1 VKFRTPN
8 NTMKVR
14 LSVIGSAAA
23 LALVGTSAALAGIS
37 PDDRALPKGTS
48 WTQVAQGTGTL
59 PDDRALARGT
69 SWTVTSKGA
78 DDRAL
83 ARGTSWTVTSRAAD
97 DRALARGTS
106 WTVISKGAVVSPDD
120 RSFARSFS
128 LLERPTLVSASSG
141 GFDWTDAGIG
151 AASGFGIALVLFG
164 AGLVLLRRGTGGPV
178 AA

>member
-8 NTMKVR
+8 NTMKGR
-14 LSVIGSAAA
+14 LSVTASAAA

-48 WTQVAQGTGTL
+48 WNQVAQEPGTL

-69 SWTVTSKGA
+69 SWAVM
-78 DDRAL
+78 
-83 ARGTSWTVTSRAAD
+83 
-97 DRALARGTS
+97 
-106 WTVISKGAVVSPDD
+106 SKGAVVSPDD
-120 RSFARSFS
+120 RSFARSLP
-128 LLERPTLVSASSG
+128 LLEGPRLVSASSG

-151 AASGFGIALVLFG
+151 AASGFGIALVFFG

>member
-1 VKFRTPN
+1 
-8 NTMKVR
+8 MKVR
-14 LSVIGSAAA
+14 LSVNAAA
-23 LALVGTSAALAGIS
+23 AVFALVGTSAALAEIS
-37 PDDRALPKGTS
+37 PDDRALPKGSS
-48 WTQVAQGTGTL
+48 WSQVAQGTGTL

-69 SWTVTSKGA
+69 SWTVT
-78 DDRAL
+78 
-83 ARGTSWTVTSRAAD
+83 
-97 DRALARGTS
+97 
-106 WTVISKGAVVSPDD
+106 SKGAVVSPDD

-151 AASGFGIALVLFG
+151 AASGFGIALVFFG

>member
-8 NTMKVR
+8 TTLKVR
-14 LSVIGSAAA
+14 LSVIAAAAA
-23 LALVGTSAALAGIS
+23 LGLVGTSAALAGIS

-48 WTQVAQGTGTL
+48 WNQVAQGAGTL

-69 SWTVTSKGA
+69 SWTVT
-78 DDRAL
+78 
-83 ARGTSWTVTSRAAD
+83 
-97 DRALARGTS
+97 
-106 WTVISKGAVVSPDD
+106 SKGAVVSPDD

-151 AASGFGIALVLFG
+151 AASGFGIALVFFG
-164 AGLVLLRRGTGGPV
+164 AELVLLRRGTGGPV

>member
-1 VKFRTPN
+1 VKFRTPS

-14 LSVIGSAAA
+14 LSVIASAAA
-23 LALVGTSAALAGIS
+23 VALVGTSAALAEIS

-48 WTQVAQGTGTL
+48 WNQVAQGTGTL

-69 SWTVTSKGA
+69 SWTV
-78 DDRAL
+78 
-83 ARGTSWTVTSRAAD
+83 
-97 DRALARGTS
+97 
-106 WTVISKGAVVSPDD
+106 ISKRAVVTPDD
-120 RSFARSFS
+120 RSFARSVS

-141 GFDWTDAGIG
+141 GFHWTDAGIG

-164 AGLVLLRRGTGGPV
+164 AGLVLLRRGTAGPV

>member
-1 VKFRTPN
+1 VKFRTPY

-14 LSVIGSAAA
+14 LSVIASAAA

-48 WTQVAQGTGTL
+48 WSQVAQGAGTL

-69 SWTVTSKGA
+69 SWTVM
-78 DDRAL
+78 
-83 ARGTSWTVTSRAAD
+83 SR
-97 DRALARGTS
+97 
-106 WTVISKGAVVSPDD
+106 GAVVSPDD

-128 LLERPTLVSASSG
+128 VLERPTLVSASSG

-164 AGLVLLRRGTGGPV
+164 GGLVLLRRGTGGPV

>member
-1 VKFRTPN
+1 MKFRTPS
-8 NTMKVR
+8 TTIKVR
-14 LSVIGSAAA
+14 LSVTAAAAA

-48 WTQVAQGTGTL
+48 WSQVA
-59 PDDRALARGT
+59 
-69 SWTVTSKGA
+69 KGA

-83 ARGTSWTVTSRAAD
+83 ARGTSWAVM
-97 DRALARGTS
+97 
-106 WTVISKGAVVSPDD
+106 SKGAVVSPDD
-120 RSFARSFS
+120 RSFARGVS

-151 AASGFGIALVLFG
+151 AASGFGIALVFFG

>member
-1 VKFRTPN
+1 
-8 NTMKVR
+8 MKVR
-14 LSVIGSAAA
+14 LSVIASAAA

-48 WTQVAQGTGTL
+48 WNQVAQGTGTL

-69 SWTVTSKGA
+69 SWTVTSQGA
-78 DDRAL
+78 VVSPDDRSL
-83 ARGTSWTVTSRAAD
+83 ARGTSWVA
-97 DRALARGTS
+97 
-106 WTVISKGAVVSPDD
+106 SKGTVVSPDD
-120 RSFARSFS
+120 RSFARSLP
-128 LLERPTLVSASSG
+128 LLAGPTLVRASSG

-151 AASGFGIALVLFG
+151 AASGFGIALVFFG

>member
-8 NTMKVR
+8 TTMKVR
-14 LSVIGSAAA
+14 LSVIASAAA

-48 WTQVAQGTGTL
+48 WNQVAQGSGTL

-69 SWTVTSKGA
+69 SWTVTSQ
-78 DDRAL
+78 
-83 ARGTSWTVTSRAAD
+83 
-97 DRALARGTS
+97 
-106 WTVISKGAVVSPDD
+106 GAVVSPDD
-120 RSFARSFS
+120 RSFARSVS
-128 LLERPTLVSASSG
+128 LLERPTLVSASNG
-141 GFDWTDAGIG
+141 GFHWTDAGIG

-164 AGLVLLRRGTGGPV
+164 AGLVLLRRGTAGPV

>member
-8 NTMKVR
+8 TTIKVR
-14 LSVIGSAAA
+14 LSITAAAAA
-23 LALVGTSAALAGIS
+23 LALVGTAAALADIS

-48 WTQVAQGTGTL
+48 WNQVAQGTGTL

-69 SWTVTSKGA
+69 SWTDT
-78 DDRAL
+78 
-83 ARGTSWTVTSRAAD
+83 
-97 DRALARGTS
+97 
-106 WTVISKGAVVSPDD
+106 SKGAVVSPDD
-120 RSFARSFS
+120 RSFARGWP
-128 LLERPTLVSASSG
+128 LRERPTLVSASSG

-164 AGLVLLRRGTGGPV
+164 AGLVLLRRGTDGPV

>member
-14 LSVIGSAAA
+14 LSVIATAAA
-23 LALVGTSAALAGIS
+23 LALVGTAAALAGIS

-48 WTQVAQGTGTL
+48 WNQVAQGTGTL

-78 DDRAL
+78 VVSPDDRSL
-83 ARGTSWTVTSRAAD
+83 GRGTSWTVTSK
-97 DRALARGTS
+97 
-106 WTVISKGAVVSPDD
+106 VAVVSPDD
-120 RSFARSFS
+120 RSFARSLP
-128 LLERPTLVSASSG
+128 LLKGPTLVSASSG
-141 GFDWTDAGIG
+141 SFDWTDAGIG

>member
-1 VKFRTPN
+1 
-8 NTMKVR
+8 MKVR
-14 LSVIGSAAA
+14 LSVIASAAA

-48 WTQVAQGTGTL
+48 WNQVAQETGTL

-69 SWTVTSKGA
+69 SWTITSQGA
-78 DDRAL
+78 
-83 ARGTSWTVTSRAAD
+83 
-97 DRALARGTS
+97 
-106 WTVISKGAVVSPDD
+106 IVSPDD
-120 RSFARSFS
+120 RSFARSLP
-128 LLERPTLVSASSG
+128 LLERPTMVRASSG

-151 AASGFGIALVLFG
+151 AASGFGIALVFFG

>member
-14 LSVIGSAAA
+14 LSVTASAAA

-48 WTQVAQGTGTL
+48 WNQVAQEPGTL

-69 SWTVTSKGA
+69 SWAVM
-78 DDRAL
+78 
-83 ARGTSWTVTSRAAD
+83 
-97 DRALARGTS
+97 
-106 WTVISKGAVVSPDD
+106 SKGAVVSPDD
-120 RSFARSFS
+120 RSFARSLP
-128 LLERPTLVSASSG
+128 LLEGPRLVSASSG

-151 AASGFGIALVLFG
+151 AASGFGIALVFFG

>member
-8 NTMKVR
+8 TTMKVR
-14 LSVIGSAAA
+14 LSVIASAAA

-48 WTQVAQGTGTL
+48 WNQVAQEPGTL

-69 SWTVTSKGA
+69 SWAVM
-78 DDRAL
+78 
-83 ARGTSWTVTSRAAD
+83 
-97 DRALARGTS
+97 
-106 WTVISKGAVVSPDD
+106 SKGAVVSPDD
-120 RSFARSFS
+120 RSFARSLP
-128 LLERPTLVSASSG
+128 LLEGPRLVSASSG

-151 AASGFGIALVLFG
+151 AASGFGIALVFFG

>member
-48 WTQVAQGTGTL
+48 WTQVGQGTGTL

-69 SWTVTSKGA
+69 SWTVMSN
-78 DDRAL
+78 
-83 ARGTSWTVTSRAAD
+83 
-97 DRALARGTS
+97 
-106 WTVISKGAVVSPDD
+106 GAVVSPDD

>member
-1 VKFRTPN
+1 MKFRTPS
-8 NTMKVR
+8 TTIKVR
-14 LSVIGSAAA
+14 LSVTAAAAA

-48 WTQVAQGTGTL
+48 WSQVAQGAGTL

-69 SWTVTSKGA
+69 SWAVM
-78 DDRAL
+78 
-83 ARGTSWTVTSRAAD
+83 
-97 DRALARGTS
+97 
-106 WTVISKGAVVSPDD
+106 SKGAVVSPDD
-120 RSFARSFS
+120 RSFARGVS

-151 AASGFGIALVLFG
+151 AASGFGIALVFFG